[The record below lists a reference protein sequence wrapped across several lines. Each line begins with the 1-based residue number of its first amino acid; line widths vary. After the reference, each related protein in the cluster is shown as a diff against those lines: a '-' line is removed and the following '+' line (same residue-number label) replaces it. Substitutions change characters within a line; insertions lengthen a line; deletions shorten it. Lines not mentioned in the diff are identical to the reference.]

1 MMRNRIIKICLLCI
15 VVSLQS
21 CQHIL
26 DQAEEKRTQENFTS
40 EFMGK
45 WTGTYSGDLSGN
57 LTVNVAKDASAEVTR
72 STNGGTDSYWTNLI
86 GSSFNTTV
94 KSPQGFIIYGNLQ
107 NKSGTWK
114 MGSAKGTW
122 SVSKN

>member
-1 MMRNRIIKICLLCI
+1 MIKKIITQVVLLTA
-15 VVSLQS
+15 VVSLHS

-26 DQAEEKRTQENFTS
+26 DQAEEKRAQENFTS

-45 WTGTYSGDLSGN
+45 WTGTYYGDLSGN
-57 LTVNVAKDASAEVTR
+57 LTVNVAKNASAEVSR
-72 STNGGTDSYWTNLI
+72 SASGGTDSYWTSLI

-107 NKSGTWK
+107 NKAGTWE
-114 MGSAKGTW
+114 MGTAKGTW
-122 SVSKN
+122 TLMKN